1 MPPRKKGTGAPVG
14 SSEDQ
19 QVEPSA
25 DHISIHTEGTESS
38 GEASQPENRNIM
50 TAIED
55 L

>member
-14 SSEDQ
+14 SSENQ
-19 QVEPSA
+19 QVELST

-38 GEASQPENRNIM
+38 GEASHPKNRNIM